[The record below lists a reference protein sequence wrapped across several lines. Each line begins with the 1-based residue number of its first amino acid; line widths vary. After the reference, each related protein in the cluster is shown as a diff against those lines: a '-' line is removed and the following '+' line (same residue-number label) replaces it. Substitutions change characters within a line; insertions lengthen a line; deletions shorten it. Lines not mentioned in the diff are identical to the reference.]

1 MVAQCT
7 CCLHSQRSLLSRRS
21 INYAT
26 IFQTPRNFK
35 WLMLRDEQCVKW
47 HPDLKIHNQS
57 TKMKEKSAHMLT
69 LFFSRIAALL
79 FHIVQTVDPSSIPQ
93 FQRPSNNSLLI
104 HFSQILPYVPLF
116 HVLHRIFL
124 LHTTFEI
131 CQETSIVKQYHL
143 ILYYQYLTPMVTYS
157 IISTL
162 TKFISQP
169 SRICFG
175 TLWKI
180 SMFQVGGHP
189 KKLNAVEIKILYPI
203 LTFEMCQKR
212 RAFKP
217 NENESIRKLFW

>member
-1 MVAQCT
+1 
-7 CCLHSQRSLLSRRS
+7 
-21 INYAT
+21 
-26 IFQTPRNFK
+26 
-35 WLMLRDEQCVKW
+35 
-47 HPDLKIHNQS
+47 
-57 TKMKEKSAHMLT
+57 MKKKSAHMLT

-79 FHIVQTVDPSSIPQ
+79 FHIVQAVDLSSIPP

-104 HFSQILPYVPLF
+104 HFSQTNFAICAFIPRATQ
-116 HVLHRIFL
+116 HRMFL
-124 LHTTFEI
+124 LHTTFKKLKN
-131 CQETSIVKQYHL
+131 CRETSIVKQYISFIIVL
-143 ILYYQYLTPMVTYS
+143 SILHSNGTYS
-157 IISTL
+157 ITSTL
-162 TKFISQP
+162 TKYISQP